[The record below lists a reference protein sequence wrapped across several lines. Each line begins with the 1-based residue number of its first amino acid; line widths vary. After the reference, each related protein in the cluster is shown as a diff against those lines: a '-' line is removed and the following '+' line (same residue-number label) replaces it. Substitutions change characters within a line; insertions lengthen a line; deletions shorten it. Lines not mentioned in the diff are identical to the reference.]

1 MWWISS
7 WNGVYAM
14 LARQHITLHV
24 PQLVKDWLAE
34 RGYDPSFG
42 ARPLKRLIQTQL
54 VNKLASL
61 LIGRNSDAPA
71 QYEVAL
77 ARGGESLEFVE
88 VYNDVSSWAK

>member
-1 MWWISS
+1 MPL
-7 WNGVYAM
+7 

-71 QYEVAL
+71 Q
-77 ARGGESLEFVE
+77 
-88 VYNDVSSWAK
+88 